1 MPKNPSDLAKR
12 RFGFWTAMRL
22 HPERAPDRQALWL
35 CKCDCGTERLVKAG
49 SLRSGAS
56 QSCGVQCPIV
66 KSLSTSHPLY
76 TRWRNMHYRCYS
88 PNSIDYEN
96 YGARGITV
104 CERWMSFENFVS
116 DMEPTYQPGLQIDRK
131 DNNAGYSP
139 ENCHWVTV
147 TENIRNRRNTI
158 FIETERGRLTTVEAA
173 KLAGVSV
180 ELFDRRRRSGWSI
193 DRLFTTPNPKQGKRP
208 DH

>member
-1 MPKNPSDLAKR
+1 
-12 RFGFWTAMRL
+12 
-22 HPERAPDRQALWL
+22 
-35 CKCDCGTERLVKAG
+35 
-49 SLRSGAS
+49 
-56 QSCGVQCPIV
+56 
-66 KSLSTSHPLY
+66 
-76 TRWRNMHYRCYS
+76 MHYRCYS